1 MTPVET
7 LQGMRDLLVEP
18 RRWTQGS
25 RARNA
30 RGEDTNPIG
39 EDAVCWCIVGAY
51 QRIATKE
58 VREDIYDDLRADA
71 VGKYLE
77 IEVLRESALTNPW
90 SFNDLRTHS
99 EVIAII
105 DAALINAKKDA
116 NVL

>member
-7 LQGMRDLLVEP
+7 LQGMRDLLAGP
-18 RRWTQGS
+18 KRWTQGA
-25 RARNA
+25 RAKNA
-30 RGEDTNPIG
+30 LGEDTNPIG

-58 VREDIYDDLRADA
+58 VRQDIYEDFRADEA
-71 VGKYLE
+71 GQYLQ
-77 IEVLRESALTNPW
+77 REAFRLSDLKNPW
-90 SFNDLRTHS
+90 SFNDLHTHP
-99 EVIAII
+99 EVIALI